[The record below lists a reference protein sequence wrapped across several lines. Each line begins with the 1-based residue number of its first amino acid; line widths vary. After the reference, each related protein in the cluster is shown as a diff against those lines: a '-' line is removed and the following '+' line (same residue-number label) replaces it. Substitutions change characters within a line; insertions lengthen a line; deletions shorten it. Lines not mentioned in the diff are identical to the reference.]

1 MTLDPRRLWWR
12 SPRATVG
19 LALFALIALGA
30 VAAPLIAP
38 YSPKEMDYGA
48 ILQSPSSAHLF
59 GTDEYGRD
67 VFTRVL
73 YGGRPTLLVAS
84 ATVLASLL
92 IGMPI
97 GVIAGFYGG
106 RRDLVIMRIVEF
118 GFSLPALI
126 LAIAVVA
133 FLGRGLGNVIIALT
147 IVYAPLLARIARAAT
162 LGVSRRPFVLAA
174 RAIGERDRTI
184 MTGQIAPNIMSQ
196 VLVQAALVFAY
207 AVLAEASLSFLGLGT
222 HGPEASW
229 GRMLKEALPLI
240 EVAPWMGLFPG
251 LFLALTLVGLNLTA
265 DGLRDLL
272 DPRARRSVEEAGA
285 AAAPLPGGPV
295 GDELPGAQEVR
306 S

>member
-1 MTLDPRRLWWR
+1 MTLDPRNLWRR
-12 SPRATVG
+12 SPRATIG
-19 LALFALIALGA
+19 LGLFLLIAITA

-38 YSPKEMDYGA
+38 YSPQQLDVTA
-48 ILQSPSSAHLF
+48 ILQSPSSAHIF

-67 VFTRVL
+67 MFSRVL

-92 IGMPI
+92 VGVPI
-97 GVIAGFYGG
+97 GIFAGFYGG
-106 RRDLVIMRIVEF
+106 RRDLVVMRVVEF

-126 LAIAVVA
+126 LAITVVA
-133 FLGRGLGNVIIALT
+133 FLGGGLGNVIIALT
-147 IVYAPLLARIARAAT
+147 IVYAPLLARVARAAT
-162 LGVSRRPFVLAA
+162 LSVSRQPFVLAA
-174 RAIGERDRTI
+174 RAIGERNRTI
-184 MTGQIAPNIMSQ
+184 MATQIAPNVMSQ

-240 EVAPWMGLFPG
+240 EVAPWMGIFPG
-251 LFLALTLVGLNLTA
+251 VFLALTLIGLNLFG
-265 DGLRDLL
+265 DGLRDVL

-285 AAAPLPGGPV
+285 EAAPLGAETRG
-295 GDELPGAQEVR
+295 ELPGAREVR

>member
-1 MTLDPRRLWWR
+1 MTLDPRHLWRR
-12 SPRATVG
+12 SPRATIG
-19 LALFALIALGA
+19 LGLFLLIVISA

-38 YSPKEMDYGA
+38 YSPKQMDVSA
-48 ILQSPSSAHLF
+48 ILQAPSSAHIF

-67 VFTRVL
+67 LFSRVL

-92 IGMPI
+92 VGVPI
-97 GVIAGFYGG
+97 GIFAGFYGG
-106 RRDLVIMRIVEF
+106 RRDLVVMRVVEF

-126 LAIAVVA
+126 LAITVVA
-133 FLGRGLGNVIIALT
+133 FLGGGLGNVIIALT
-147 IVYAPLLARIARAAT
+147 IVYAPLLARVARAAT
-162 LGVSRRPFVLAA
+162 LSVSRQPFVLAA
-174 RAIGERDRTI
+174 RAIGERNRTI
-184 MTGQIAPNIMSQ
+184 MATQIAPNIMSQ

-240 EVAPWMGLFPG
+240 EVAPWMGIFPG
-251 LFLALTLVGLNLTA
+251 VFLALTLIGLNLMG
-265 DGLRDLL
+265 DGLRDIL

-285 AAAPLPGGPV
+285 EAAPLGAQTSG
-295 GDELPGAQEVR
+295 ELPGAREVR

>member
-1 MTLDPRRLWWR
+1 MTLDPRHLWRR
-12 SPRATVG
+12 SPRATIG
-19 LALFALIALGA
+19 LGLFLLIVISA

-38 YSPKEMDYGA
+38 YSPKQMDVSA
-48 ILQSPSSAHLF
+48 ILQAPSSAHIF

-67 VFTRVL
+67 LFSRVL

-92 IGMPI
+92 VGVPI
-97 GVIAGFYGG
+97 GIFAGFYGG
-106 RRDLVIMRIVEF
+106 RRDLVVMRVVEF

-126 LAIAVVA
+126 LAITVVA
-133 FLGRGLGNVIIALT
+133 FLGGGLGNVIIALT
-147 IVYAPLLARIARAAT
+147 IVYAPLLARVARAAT
-162 LGVSRRPFVLAA
+162 LSVSRQPFVLAA
-174 RAIGERDRTI
+174 RAIGERNRTI
-184 MTGQIAPNIMSQ
+184 MATQIAPNIMSQ

-240 EVAPWMGLFPG
+240 EVAPWMGIFPG
-251 LFLALTLVGLNLTA
+251 VFLALTLIGLNLMG
-265 DGLRDLL
+265 DGLRDIL
-272 DPRARRSVEEAGA
+272 DPRARHSVEEAGA
-285 AAAPLPGGPV
+285 EAAPLGAQTSG
-295 GDELPGAQEVR
+295 ELPGAREVR

>member
-1 MTLDPRRLWWR
+1 MTLDPRHLWRR
-12 SPRATVG
+12 SPRATIG
-19 LALFALIALGA
+19 LGLFLLIAITA

-38 YSPKEMDYGA
+38 YSPQQLDVTA
-48 ILQSPSSAHLF
+48 ILQSPSSAHIF

-67 VFTRVL
+67 MFSRVL

-92 IGMPI
+92 VGVPI
-97 GVIAGFYGG
+97 GIFAGFYGG
-106 RRDLVIMRIVEF
+106 RRDLVVMRVVEF

-126 LAIAVVA
+126 LAITVVA
-133 FLGRGLGNVIIALT
+133 FLGGGLGNVIIALT
-147 IVYAPLLARIARAAT
+147 IVYAPLLARVARAAT
-162 LGVSRRPFVLAA
+162 LSVSRQPFVLAA
-174 RAIGERDRTI
+174 RAIGERNRTI
-184 MTGQIAPNIMSQ
+184 MARQIAPNIMSQ

-240 EVAPWMGLFPG
+240 EVAPWMGIFPG
-251 LFLALTLVGLNLTA
+251 VFLALTLIGLNLFG
-265 DGLRDLL
+265 DGLRDVL

-285 AAAPLPGGPV
+285 EAAPLGAETRG
-295 GDELPGAQEVR
+295 ELPGAREVR

>member
-1 MTLDPRRLWWR
+1 MTLDPRHLWRR
-12 SPRATVG
+12 SPRATIG
-19 LALFALIALGA
+19 LVLFLLVAISA

-38 YSPKEMDYGA
+38 YSPKQMDVSA
-48 ILQSPSSAHLF
+48 ILQGPSSAHIF
-59 GTDEYGRD
+59 GTDEFGRD
-67 VFTRVL
+67 MFSRVL

-92 IGMPI
+92 VGVPI
-97 GVIAGFYGG
+97 GIFAGYYGG
-106 RRDLVIMRIVEF
+106 RRDLVVMRVVEF

-126 LAIAVVA
+126 LAITVVA
-133 FLGRGLGNVIIALT
+133 FLGGGLGNVIIALT
-147 IVYAPLLARIARAAT
+147 IVYAPLLSRVARAAT
-162 LGVSRRPFVLAA
+162 LSVSRQPFVLAA

-184 MTGQIAPNIMSQ
+184 MVKQIAPNIMSQ

-240 EVAPWMGLFPG
+240 EVAPWMGIFPG
-251 LFLALTLVGLNLTA
+251 VFLALTLIGLNLMG
-265 DGLRDLL
+265 DGLRDVL

-285 AAAPLPGGPV
+285 EAAPLGMETRG
-295 GDELPGAQEVR
+295 EMPGAREVR

>member
-1 MTLDPRRLWWR
+1 MTLDPRHLWRR
-12 SPRATVG
+12 SPRATIG
-19 LALFALIALGA
+19 LGLFLLIAISA

-38 YSPKEMDYGA
+38 YSPKQMDISA
-48 ILQSPSSAHLF
+48 ILQAPSSAHIF

-67 VFTRVL
+67 MFSRVL

-92 IGMPI
+92 VGVPI
-97 GVIAGFYGG
+97 GIFAGFYGG
-106 RRDLVIMRIVEF
+106 RRDLVVMRIVEF

-126 LAIAVVA
+126 LAITVVA
-133 FLGRGLGNVIIALT
+133 FLGGGLGNVIIALT
-147 IVYAPLLARIARAAT
+147 IVYAPLLARVARAAT
-162 LGVSRRPFVLAA
+162 LSVSRQPFVLAA
-174 RAIGERDRTI
+174 RAIGERNRTI
-184 MTGQIAPNIMSQ
+184 MVKQIAPNIMSQ

-240 EVAPWMGLFPG
+240 EVAPWMGIFPG
-251 LFLALTLVGLNLTA
+251 VFLALTLIGLNLMG
-265 DGLRDLL
+265 DGLRDVL
-272 DPRARRSVEEAGA
+272 DPRARRSIEEAGA
-285 AAAPLPGGPV
+285 EAAPLGAQTRG
-295 GDELPGAQEVR
+295 ELPGAREVQ

>member
-1 MTLDPRRLWWR
+1 MTLDPRRLWRR
-12 SPRATVG
+12 SPRATIG
-19 LALFALIALGA
+19 LGLFLLIAISA

-38 YSPKEMDYGA
+38 YSPKEIDVSA
-48 ILQSPSSAHLF
+48 ILQSPSSAHIF

-67 VFTRVL
+67 MFSRVL

-92 IGMPI
+92 VGVPI
-97 GVIAGFYGG
+97 GIFAGFYGG
-106 RRDLVIMRIVEF
+106 RRDLVVMRIVEF

-126 LAIAVVA
+126 LAITVVA
-133 FLGRGLGNVIIALT
+133 FLGGGLGNVIIALT
-147 IVYAPLLARIARAAT
+147 IVYAPLLARVARAAT
-162 LGVSRRPFVLAA
+162 LSVSRQPFVLAA
-174 RAIGERDRTI
+174 RAIGERNRTI
-184 MTGQIAPNIMSQ
+184 MVTQIAPNIMSQ

-240 EVAPWMGLFPG
+240 EVAPWMGIFPG
-251 LFLALTLVGLNLTA
+251 VFLALTLIGLNLLG
-265 DGLRDLL
+265 DGLRDVL

-285 AAAPLPGGPV
+285 EAAPLGAETRG
-295 GDELPGAQEVR
+295 ELPGAREVR

>member
-1 MTLDPRRLWWR
+1 MTLDPRHLWRR
-12 SPRATVG
+12 SPRATIG
-19 LALFALIALGA
+19 LVLFLLIAISA

-38 YSPKEMDYGA
+38 YSPKEIDVSA
-48 ILQSPSSAHLF
+48 ILQAPSSAHIF

-67 VFTRVL
+67 MFSRVL

-92 IGMPI
+92 VGVPI
-97 GVIAGFYGG
+97 GIFAGYYGG
-106 RRDLVIMRIVEF
+106 RRDLVVMRVVEF

-126 LAIAVVA
+126 LAITVVA
-133 FLGRGLGNVIIALT
+133 FLGGGIGNVIIALT
-147 IVYAPLLARIARAAT
+147 IVYAPLLARVARAAT
-162 LGVSRRPFVLAA
+162 LSVSRQPFVLAA
-174 RAIGERDRTI
+174 RAIGERNRTI
-184 MTGQIAPNIMSQ
+184 MVKQIAPNIMSQ

-207 AVLAEASLSFLGLGT
+207 AVLAEASLSFLGLGS

-240 EVAPWMGLFPG
+240 EVAPWMGIFPG
-251 LFLALTLVGLNLTA
+251 VFLALTLIGLNLMG
-265 DGLRDLL
+265 DGLRDVL

-285 AAAPLPGGPV
+285 EAAPLGAQARG
-295 GDELPGAQEVR
+295 ELPGTREVR

>member
-1 MTLDPRRLWWR
+1 VSLSLDPRRLWRR
-12 SPRATVG
+12 SPRATFG
-19 LALFALIALGA
+19 LALFGLIAILA
-30 VAAPLIAP
+30 IAAPLIAP
-38 YSPKEMDYGA
+38 YSPKAMDYSA
-48 ILQSPSSAHLF
+48 IYSSPSSAHLF

-67 VFTRVL
+67 IFSRVL

-84 ATVLASLL
+84 ATVVGSLL
-92 IGMPI
+92 VGVPI
-97 GVIAGFYGG
+97 GIYSGFHGG

-126 LAIAVVA
+126 LAITVVA
-133 FLGRGLGNVIIALT
+133 FLGTGLGNVIIALI
-147 IVYAPLLARIARAAT
+147 IVYAPLLARVARAAT
-162 LGVSRRPFVLAA
+162 LSVSRQPFVQAA

-184 MTGQIAPNIMSQ
+184 MTVQIAPNIMAQ

-240 EVAPWMGLFPG
+240 ETAPWMGIFPG
-251 LFLALTLVGLNLTA
+251 VFLALTLIGLNLTA
-265 DGLRDLL
+265 DGLRDVL
-272 DPRARRSVEEAGA
+272 DPRARRSVDEAEAEA
-285 AAAPLPGGPV
+285 AALAESRGEVVDAQGV
-295 GDELPGAQEVR
+295 G